1 MNKRTIPFI
10 PVSTDR
16 NNAPHGAIIPV
27 PANMHPEDICDLIAA
42 SIFASHIMNDMMP
55 KKNASKETRKQD
67 TPKNPNTKHET
78 AIKPEQNC
86 KCNCPCENDQV
97 ETVSMTSVNYYGT
110 TTVVKWSDNQKTIAV
125 CDKDDTFDPIT
136 GFAIAVAKKFMGNAA
151 FHDAVAQIS
160 AEMVN
165 TSSDV
170 ENNTTPDVMAMFTKN
185 DDKSNTD
192 TDAASKPEK
201 SEKKSTSEKST
212 AKKTTKKTATT
223 KKSSKK

>member
-10 PVSTDR
+10 PVSTDE

-42 SIFASHIMNDMMP
+42 SIFASHIINDMMP

-67 TPKNPNTKHET
+67 ASKNPNTKHET

-125 CDKDDTFDPIT
+125 CDKEDTFDPIT

-170 ENNTTPDVMAMFTKN
+170 ENNTKSDVMDMFTKN

-192 TDAASKPEK
+192 TDTTSKPEK
-201 SEKKSTSEKST
+201 SEKKSTSEKSA
-212 AKKTTKKTATT
+212 AKKTTKKTTTT